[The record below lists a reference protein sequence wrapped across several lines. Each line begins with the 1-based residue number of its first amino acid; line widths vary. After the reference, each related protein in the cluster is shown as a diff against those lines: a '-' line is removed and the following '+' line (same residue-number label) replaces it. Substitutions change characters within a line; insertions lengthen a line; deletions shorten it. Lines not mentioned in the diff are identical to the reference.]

1 MALIPTVTKLGLTRD
16 QLATFLKD
24 HQQIR
29 AFEKLFS
36 TVSDTDGRRLSIRNK
51 NIDCCCT
58 GDSK

>member
-1 MALIPTVTKLGLTRD
+1 MALSPTVTKLGLTRD

-36 TVSDTDGRRLSIRNK
+36 TVSDTDGS
-51 NIDCCCT
+51 
-58 GDSK
+58 DSALETKTLRSEDVV

>member
-1 MALIPTVTKLGLTRD
+1 MALIPTVTKLGLTRA

-36 TVSDTDGRRLSIRNK
+36 TVSDTDRS
-51 NIDCCCT
+51 
-58 GDSK
+58 DSA